1 MKYKHLFFD
10 LDKTLWDFK
19 RNSEETLLEL
29 FDNYQLKNIGVEDSK
44 KFIDVYTEINEK
56 QWADYRAGR
65 VNKEKMR
72 AERFIKTF
80 DVFQVSNDSLAQ
92 QLSDDYLEQC
102 PEKTYLFPQT
112 VEVLD
117 YLSGKYLLHI
127 ITNGFEEVQHR
138 KMNNCDITKYFTE
151 IITSEKSGFL
161 KPNPQI
167 FFHALETT
175 GAVEEES
182 IMIGDSL
189 EVDILGAREAGIDQ
203 IYFNPDRI
211 EHSEKVT
218 FEIHHLSALTNIL

>member
-10 LDKTLWDFK
+10 LDNTLWNFK

-29 FDNYQLKNIGVEDSK
+29 FDHYELKKTGVEDSK
-44 KFIDVYTEINEK
+44 KFIDVYTDINEK

-80 DVFQVSNDSLAQ
+80 AVFQVSDDSLAQ
-92 QLSDDYLEQC
+92 QLSDDYLAQC
-102 PEKTYLFPQT
+102 PEKTYLFPHT
-112 VEVLD
+112 IEILS
-117 YLSGKYLLHI
+117 YLKEKYSLHI

-138 KMNNCDITKYFTE
+138 KMNNCGITKYFTE

-167 FFHALETT
+167 FFHALEIS
-175 GAVEEES
+175 GAIEIES

-189 EVDILGAREAGIDQ
+189 EVDIIGAREAGIDQ
-203 IYFNPDRI
+203 IYFNPDKTA
-211 EHSEKVT
+211 HSEKIT
-218 FEIHHLSALTNIL
+218 QEINSLNELKILF